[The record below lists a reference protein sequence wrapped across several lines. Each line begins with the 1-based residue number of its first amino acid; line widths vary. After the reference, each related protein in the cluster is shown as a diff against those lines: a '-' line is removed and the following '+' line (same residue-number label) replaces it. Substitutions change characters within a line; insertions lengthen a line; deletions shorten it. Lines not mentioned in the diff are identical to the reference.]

1 MGEGVWGWVS
11 AAFLL
16 TISGEFLANWEIFL
30 THAQI
35 REALPLQETFGGPA
49 AERGRKQRFPHDS

>member
-35 REALPLQETFGGPA
+35 REALPL
-49 AERGRKQRFPHDS
+49 